1 MSYLVG
7 EDRNQSSFIPRSMD
21 ERIHNETIDNIL
33 ITLIRTFCRKKKI
46 WLTYWS
52 NLFWSIESIVT
63 K

>member
-46 WLTYWS
+46 
-52 NLFWSIESIVT
+52 
-63 K
+63 